1 MKTESLYS
9 LFLEYPQVTTDTR
22 QIVPNSLYF
31 ALKGE
36 HFDGNAFAQQALDL
50 GAARAI
56 IDNPQFLVDER
67 CILVDNVLESLQDL
81 ARHHRRQFT
90 IPIIGLTG
98 SNGKTTTKELL
109 NAVLS
114 QKYGVLA
121 TKGNLNNHIGVPLTL
136 LQLRKET
143 EIAIIEMGANH
154 PGEIELL
161 CSIAEPTHG
170 LITNVGKAHLE
181 GFGSFEGVKKTKG
194 ELYDFLAGHGGTL
207 FLQASNS
214 HLREMA
220 AARFKDLEA
229 TAVFYGPGEEN
240 QVSGKVLTVN
250 PYLELEWTA
259 AGQHY
264 VIHTQITGHY
274 NLENVLAA
282 VAVGKHFGVSDERIN
297 AGIAG
302 YMPKNNRSQL
312 VKTEKGNTVVGD
324 FYNANASSM
333 QVALE
338 NFKQMDLNL
347 PKVLILGDMFEL
359 GEAAGEEHLNVY
371 KQASALGVNRML
383 FIGANFYDLLSQFMP
398 DSTAAF
404 FPNIAA
410 AREALESNSVKNS
423 LILLKGSRGIAL
435 EKLMDLL

>member
-9 LFLEYPQVTTDTR
+9 LFLRYPQITTDTR

-50 GAARAI
+50 GAAHAI
-56 IDNPQFLVDER
+56 IDNPQFLIDER
-67 CILVDNVLESLQDL
+67 CILVENVLESLQDL
-81 ARHHRRQFT
+81 ARYHRRQYT

-114 QKYGVLA
+114 EKFSVLA

-154 PGEIELL
+154 PGEIGLL

-181 GFGSFEGVKKTKG
+181 GFGSFDGVKKTKG
-194 ELYDFLAGHGGTL
+194 ELYDFLSSHGGTL
-207 FLQASNS
+207 FLQGSNT

-220 AARFKDLEA
+220 LARFGDLED
-229 TAVFYGPGEEN
+229 TVVFYGPGEEN
-240 QVSGKVLTVN
+240 TVSGKVLNVN
-250 PYLELEWTA
+250 PYLELEWMA
-259 AGQHY
+259 EGKQY
-264 VIHTQITGHY
+264 VVHTQITGHY

-297 AGIAG
+297 AGITG

-312 VKTEKGNTVVGD
+312 VKTEKGNMVVGD

-338 NFKQMDLNL
+338 NFKQMDLHL
-347 PKVLILGDMFEL
+347 PKVLVLGDMFEL
-359 GEAAGEEHLNVY
+359 GEAAVEEHLHVY

-383 FIGANFYDLLSQFMP
+383 FIGANFYGLLSQLKPESSAEFY
-398 DSTAAF
+398 
-404 FPNIAA
+404 PNLAA
-410 AREALESNSVKNS
+410 AREALEQNTVKNS

>member
-1 MKTESLYS
+1 METASLYS
-9 LFLEYPQVTTDTR
+9 IFLNFPRVSTDTR
-22 QIVPNSLYF
+22 QIMPNSLYF

-36 HFDGNAFAQQALDL
+36 HFDGNTFAAQALAL

-56 IDNPQFLVDER
+56 VDNPAFVLDER

-81 ARHHRRQFT
+81 ARFHRQQFD
-90 IPIIGLTG
+90 IPFIGLTG

-114 QKYGVLA
+114 EKFQVLA

-136 LQLRKET
+136 LQVNQDT
-143 EIAIIEMGANH
+143 EVAIIEMGANH
-154 PGEIELL
+154 PGEIAEL
-161 CSIAEPTHG
+161 CSIAKPTHG

-220 AARFKDLEA
+220 LARFGDLED

-297 AGIAG
+297 AGITG

-338 NFKQMDLNL
+338 NFKQMDLHL
-347 PKVLILGDMFEL
+347 PKVLVLGDMFEL
-359 GEAAGEEHLNVY
+359 GEAAVEEHLHVY

-383 FIGANFYDLLSQFMP
+383 FIGANFYGLLSQLKPESPAEFY
-398 DSTAAF
+398 
-404 FPNIAA
+404 PNLAA
-410 AREALESNSVKNS
+410 AREALEQNTVKNS